1 MYVYSS
7 WKMAIKALDAGY
19 NKGYYLKKTKIGVI
33 LKNKIYQKN
42 NDKNNKEK

>member
-1 MYVYSS
+1 
-7 WKMAIKALDAGY
+7 MAIKALDAGY